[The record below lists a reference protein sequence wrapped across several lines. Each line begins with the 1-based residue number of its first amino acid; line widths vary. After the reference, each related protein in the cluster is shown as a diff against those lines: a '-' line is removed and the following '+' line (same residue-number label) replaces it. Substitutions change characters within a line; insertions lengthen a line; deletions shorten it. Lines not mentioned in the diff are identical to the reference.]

1 VSISSCS
8 NGSVF
13 SVLAIGVHTAVVRVP
28 AVAIF
33 LKFYFSIMF
42 CKLGLGLEIVWG
54 REGKG
59 EGVEERDGL

>member
-1 VSISSCS
+1 
-8 NGSVF
+8 
-13 SVLAIGVHTAVVRVP
+13 
-28 AVAIF
+28 
-33 LKFYFSIMF
+33 MF